1 MSKSECQCP
10 TYPTGP
16 FQHSALLA
24 FGLASRSSTFRGD
37 CRNLSETFSLPAP
50 DQERGDFFFS
60 GSFRLSFRIDYQSL
74 SLTKPCAGLAFWS
87 TQYRLILL
95 KILLSQNIHPP
106 CLVSSLTLPAHDGQ
120 ESSLV
125 SAARNFLIVGIFS

>member
-1 MSKSECQCP
+1 MSVP
-10 TYPTGP
+10 HLPHWA
-16 FQHSALLA
+16 FLALGSPCLVLL
-24 FGLASRSSTFRGD
+24 GLASRSSAFPWRPQKPVRDLQSASTRSGK
-37 CRNLSETFSLPAP
+37 R
-50 DQERGDFFFS
+50 RFFFS

-95 KILLSQNIHPP
+95 RILLSQNIHPP
-106 CLVSSLTLPAHDGQ
+106 CLVSSLTLPAHDRQ